1 MLTNVSNYL
10 NVILVFVFKEYS
22 LTHGFYQ
29 HKGFLTTYFLS
40 TYLTFLQKLSIKDM
54 RASFKRN

>member
-1 MLTNVSNYL
+1 VLTNVSNYL
-10 NVILVFVFKEYS
+10 NVILVFVFKEYR

-29 HKGFLTTYFLS
+29 HKGLLTTYFLS
-40 TYLTFLQKLSIKDM
+40 TYLTFLQKISIKDM